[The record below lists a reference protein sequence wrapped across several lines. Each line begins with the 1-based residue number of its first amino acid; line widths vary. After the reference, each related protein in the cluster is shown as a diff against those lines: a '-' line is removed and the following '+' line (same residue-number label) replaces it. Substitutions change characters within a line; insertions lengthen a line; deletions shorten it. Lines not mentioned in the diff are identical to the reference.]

1 MCDNCAGSPSFR
13 ICAFWCFSVLFRGW
27 YRLGW
32 TTKHHNALKSTTL
45 RAFWCFLVLCRYL
58 FVLCACFEAFCL
70 VRLSCRQT
78 CPPPLKS
85 CAFWRFFVIG
95 IGLGGCQSAI
105 KYQEARLSVLFGA
118 FWCFLVVL
126 MRLRGRQSC
135 SSPPIQ
141 YPCFLVLFGAF

>member
-1 MCDNCAGSPSFR
+1 MCNNCAGSPSFR

-58 FVLCACFEAFCL
+58 FFWCACFEDK
-70 VRLSCRQT
+70 RGP
-78 CPPPLKS
+78 PPPLKS
-85 CAFWRFFVIG
+85 RAFWCF
-95 IGLGGCQSAI
+95 L
-105 KYQEARLSVLFGA
+105 VLFRDWYRLRWVSKRHKAPKSTTLRA

-126 MRLRGRQSC
+126 MRLRGRQSW
-135 SSPPIQ
+135 SSPPFNIRAFW
-141 YPCFLVLFGAF
+141 CFFVVGIGFCG